1 MESPITVLWGN
12 IVHAFECADES
23 ALDLHKQATKCGKLS
38 KSIAYDNG
46 KEKVRTPYVDLKTR
60 EINLQETYLSHLWSF
75 IYSVFVMYEE
85 GIQKPL
91 INNSFDG
98 VLRFETPLL
107 QRAKL
112 LFDWSISLTSEYSDW
127 NEGLPN
133 PRTHNNERE
142 QFYAEKV
149 NAIFQDAVAY
159 FMFHEF
165 THLTQGHESFFP
177 GVVFG
182 GRSEEELAELIQ
194 MENEADQYA
203 FSMLLKDTDDE
214 KKRWVKGLS
223 ILFVMCSAL
232 LITPRASSIKQATH
246 PDLDNRLLNIL
257 LKLNLETEET
267 QFYCWYLCDFAIK
280 FYLIKHNIEMA
291 TGKYETAQEAFF
303 SYLDELEKV
312 KNAKSI

>member
-12 IVHAFECADES
+12 IVHAFENVDES
-23 ALDLHKQATKCGKLS
+23 ALELHKKATKCGKLA
-38 KSIAYDNG
+38 KAIAYDNG
-46 KEKVRTPYVDLKTR
+46 KEKVRTPFANLKTR

-85 GIQKPL
+85 GIQKRL
-91 INNSFDG
+91 INNCFDG
-98 VLRFETPLL
+98 ALRFETPLL

-112 LFDWSISLTSEYSDW
+112 LFDWSISLTAEYSDW
-127 NEGLPN
+127 DEQLPN

-159 FMFHEF
+159 LMFHEF
-165 THLTQGHESFFP
+165 AHLTQGHESFFL
-177 GVVFG
+177 GVSLDG
-182 GRSEEELAELIQ
+182 LSEEDLAERVQ

-203 FSMLLKDTDDE
+203 FSMLVKDTDDE
-214 KKRWVKGLS
+214 KQRWVKGLS

-232 LITPRASSIKQATH
+232 LITPRANSIKQETH

-257 LKLNLETEET
+257 LKLNLETEEA
-267 QFYCWYLCDFAIK
+267 QFYCWYLCGFAIR
-280 FYLIKHNIEMA
+280 FYLIKHDIQMA
-291 TGKYETAQEAFF
+291 AGEYETAQEAFF
-303 SYLDELEKV
+303 SYLEELENV
-312 KNAKSI
+312 KNSKSI

>member
-12 IVHAFECADES
+12 IVYAFENADET
-23 ALDLHKQATKCGKLS
+23 ALGLHKAATNSGKLA
-38 KSIAYDNG
+38 KSIACDNR
-46 KEKVRTPYVDLKTR
+46 KEKVRTPFADLKGK

-91 INNSFDG
+91 INNRFDG
-98 VLRFETPLL
+98 ALRFETELL

-127 NEGLPN
+127 DERLPN
-133 PRTHNNERE
+133 PRTHNNEIE

-149 NAIFQDAVAY
+149 NAIFQDSVAY
-159 FMFHEF
+159 LMFHEF
-165 THLTQGHESFFP
+165 AHLTQGHESFFL
-177 GVVFG
+177 GVALNES
-182 GRSEEELAELIQ
+182 REEELAELIQ
-194 MENEADQYA
+194 MENEADQFA
-203 FSMLLKDTDDE
+203 FSMLVKDADDE
-214 KKRWVKGLS
+214 KQRWKKGLS

-232 LITPRASSIKQATH
+232 LVTPHANSIKQTTH

-257 LKLNLETEET
+257 LKLDLKTDEA
-267 QFYCWYLCDFAIK
+267 QFYCWYLCSFAIR
-280 FYLIKHNIEMA
+280 FYLMKHNIEIA
-291 TGKYETAQEAFF
+291 AGEYGTAQEAFF
-303 SYLDELEKV
+303 SYLEELDNV

>member
-12 IVHAFECADES
+12 IVHAFENADES
-23 ALDLHKQATKCGKLS
+23 ALELHTEATKCGKLAN
-38 KSIAYDNG
+38 SIAYDNG
-46 KEKVRTPYVDLKTR
+46 KDKVRTPFADLKSK

-91 INNSFDG
+91 INNCFDG
-98 VLRFETPLL
+98 ALRFETTIL

-112 LFDWSISLTSEYSDW
+112 LFDWSISLTSEYSEW
-127 NEGLPN
+127 NEKLPN
-133 PRTHNNERE
+133 PRTHSSERE

-149 NAIFQDAVAY
+149 NAIFQDSVAY
-159 FMFHEF
+159 LMFHEF
-165 THLTQGHESFFP
+165 AHLTQGHDSFFL
-177 GVVFG
+177 GVNLG
-182 GRSEEELAELIQ
+182 ELSEEDLAERIQ

-203 FSMLLKDTDDE
+203 FSMLVKDTDDE

-232 LITPRASSIKQATH
+232 LVTTHANSIKQTTH

-257 LKLNLETEET
+257 LKLNLNTDEA
-267 QFYCWYLCDFAIK
+267 QFYCWYLCSFAIR
-280 FYLIKHNIEMA
+280 FYLMKHDIELA
-291 TGKYETAQEAFF
+291 AGEYETAQEAFF
-303 SYLDELEKV
+303 SYLEELDNV
-312 KNAKSI
+312 KNANSI